1 MAPRQW
7 TCLALELPSSKRR
20 RGSRTRDQPPT
31 RTARRDG
38 FGMPLH
44 QVRGNKKPA
53 AQGVAGSL
61 KRCRLR
67 FREGNETR
75 VHRLVDPGGGSCC
88 LARCRFVVTHSLPQG
103 GCLRRNLI
111 TVFFFVNNPL
121 RFFIS
126 LSGVQ
131 AGSGRATN
139 GRARCRADAIDRT
152 RACLTVAKNILFYA
166 FDENRAALRAPSR
179 ASSQRC
185 ASRVSEGATR
195 VARRPE
201 NIFRNDASQ
210 HPIRGELRKL
220 STPFGNESGRARRP
234 DRDAATCAAM
244 YFEDRRRSSRRPIS
258 GLRLRAVR
266 RSRRGR
272 AVH

>member
-44 QVRGNKKPA
+44 CLRGNKKPA

-75 VHRLVDPGGGSCC
+75 VHRFACPGGGSCC

-111 TVFFFVNNPL
+111 TVFSCVNNPL
-121 RFFIS
+121 RFFYW
-126 LSGVQ
+126 LSGAR
-131 AGSGRATN
+131 AGSGATCA
-139 GRARCRADAIDRT
+139 GCARCRVARIDRART
-152 RACLTVAKNILFYA
+152 HITVAKNTLFCA
-166 FDENRAALRAPSR
+166 AEEKRAARC
-179 ASSQRC
+179 RC
-185 ASRVSEGATR
+185 ARACRRKTARALPEGATTPLD
-195 VARRPE
+195 RPKKS
-201 NIFRNDASQ
+201 FRDGASQ
-210 HPIRGELRKL
+210 HPICAQLRKL
-220 STPFGNESGRARRP
+220 RPLVGNESGRARRP
-234 DRDAATCAAM
+234 DRGAATRAA
-244 YFEDRRRSSRRPIS
+244 SRR
-258 GLRLRAVR
+258 V
-266 RSRRGR
+266 SRQ
-272 AVH
+272 

>member
-44 QVRGNKKPA
+44 CLRGNKKPA

-75 VHRLVDPGGGSCC
+75 VHRFACPGGGSCC

-111 TVFFFVNNPL
+111 TVFSCVNNPL
-121 RFFIS
+121 RFFS
-126 LSGVQ
+126 PARGKEGGL
-131 AGSGRATN
+131 AGDARRGAQH
-139 GRARCRADAIDRT
+139 RARVVDEHARSAPR
-152 RACLTVAKNILFYA
+152 AKNILFLGLC
-166 FDENRAALRAPSR
+166 E
-179 ASSQRC
+179 
-185 ASRVSEGATR
+185 TR
-195 VARRPE
+195 
-201 NIFRNDASQ
+201 
-210 HPIRGELRKL
+210 
-220 STPFGNESGRARRP
+220 
-234 DRDAATCAAM
+234 
-244 YFEDRRRSSRRPIS
+244 
-258 GLRLRAVR
+258 GLC
-266 RSRRGR
+266 
-272 AVH
+272 